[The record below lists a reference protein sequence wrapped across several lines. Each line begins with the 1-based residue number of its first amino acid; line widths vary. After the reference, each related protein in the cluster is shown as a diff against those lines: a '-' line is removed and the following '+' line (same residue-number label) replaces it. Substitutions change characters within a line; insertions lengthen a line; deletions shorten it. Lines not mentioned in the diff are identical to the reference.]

1 MLTEAGENRQHSADE
16 IIYATKMTSIFSG
29 FLLRHIDTAKQLSQV
44 VQTHIMWYNFV
55 SIYAC
60 AWQY

>member
-44 VQTHIMWYNFV
+44 VQTHIM
-55 SIYAC
+55 
-60 AWQY
+60 